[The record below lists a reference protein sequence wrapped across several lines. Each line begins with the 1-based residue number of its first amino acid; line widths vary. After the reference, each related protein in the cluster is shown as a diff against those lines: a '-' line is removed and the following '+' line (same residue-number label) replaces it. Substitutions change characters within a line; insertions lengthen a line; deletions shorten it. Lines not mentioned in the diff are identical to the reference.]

1 MTTVVRGK
9 ASGVEKGID
18 TTPLR
23 NGAVVV
29 NQLAGLRLDNTPVVY
44 RGRDFP
50 SIRDGDEIV
59 AAGDMKN
66 GTLDAIALRNVST
79 GATYGPPLA
88 APMALT
94 GVMGLIGLMAIGLP
108 LGLGYIILAIAAF
121 IGFRIYQ
128 VSAAKTAVKT

>member
-1 MTTVVRGK
+1 MATVVRGV

-29 NQLAGLRLDNTPVVY
+29 NQLAGLRVDNKPVVY

-59 AAGDMKN
+59 AAGDMTN
-66 GTLDAIALRNVST
+66 GTLQAIALRNVST
-79 GATYGPPLA
+79 GATYGPPLM
-88 APMALT
+88 APMILT
-94 GVMGLIGLMAIGLP
+94 GVLALIGLMAIGLP

-121 IGFRIYQ
+121 VGFRIYK